1 MDSRGDDR
9 LTRLVEQHAGAV
21 GDYLRRRLFPLD
33 GSDLDLLVAET
44 FVIVWRRIT
53 VVPDGEG
60 ERPWI
65 IGVARHVLQNAQRST
80 RRRRSYEDRVR
91 SRMTAAS
98 AEEGVVARDRVRSAL
113 ARLSPADREI
123 LQLSAWDG
131 LDATAI
137 AAVLDITTNA
147 AAVRLSRATG
157 RFRAALEDP
166 DTISVN
172 RTGGGE
178 SDE

>member
-1 MDSRGDDR
+1 MDSRGGDR
-9 LTRLVEQHAGAV
+9 LTRMVEQHAGAV

-33 GSDLDLLVAET
+33 ASDLDELVAET
-44 FVIVWRRIT
+44 FVIVWRRLD
-53 VVPDGEG
+53 VVPGDEG

-65 IGVARHVLQNAQRST
+65 IGVARHVLQNAQRSR

-91 SRMTAAS
+91 ARTTDAS

-113 ARLSPADREI
+113 ASLSATDREV
-123 LQLSAWDG
+123 LELSAWDG
-131 LDATAI
+131 LDAEAI
-137 AAVLDITTNA
+137 AAVLDITANA
-147 AAVRLSRATG
+147 AAVRLSRATS
-157 RFRAALEDP
+157 RFRAALEDS
-166 DTISVN
+166 DTIDAG